1 MQKPITTLPAEDLRF
16 EVQEPPFS
24 LSFPVLPAN
33 PLTSLAGLPSTPLTR
48 AHSIEDVFDAEDE
61 MLKMPQVELPV
72 RHIFSPGVYAR
83 ELTIFAGC
91 ALTGAVHRFEQLNIL
106 SAGKMRLLVDGEFRD
121 IEAPYTVVSP
131 PGTKRIA
138 VALTDCVWTTI
149 LGTEETDPAEI
160 ERHFVCKTREEYLEW
175 HSQSQQLSLPL
186 E

>member
-1 MQKPITTLPAEDLRF
+1 
-16 EVQEPPFS
+16 
-24 LSFPVLPAN
+24 
-33 PLTSLAGLPSTPLTR
+33 
-48 AHSIEDVFDAEDE
+48 
-61 MLKMPQVELPV
+61 MLEMPQVELPV